1 RRRRRRGR
9 ARTACG
15 RLVRRVAPAAPG
27 RPPGDPL
34 SRDAGPFSGLRTRGL
49 RASPRP
55 GRAAHRRNRQGQA
68 ARRAV
73 AFRQTVACARRFRA
87 GKDRAPRRTRAGV
100 RGAGGQGGNLR
111 RRSRYPRRAAELKHS
126 AMHANAPI
134 AVTMGEPAGIGPDLC
149 VRLAE
154 RRWAARL
161 IGIGDIELLRDR
173 ARRLRAGVRIVPYI
187 RGRDAAPGTFEVA
200 HFPLAVAAVPGR
212 LDPGNAK
219 AVLATLDAALT
230 GCLAGEFSAMVTAP
244 VQKSVINDAGIAFS
258 GHTEF
263 LAERT
268 GATVVMMLVGATATG
283 PLRVALT
290 TTHLPLS
297 AVPAAITEGLVT
309 RTVRIVADELSAK
322 FRIAKPR
329 IAVCG
334 LNPHAGEDG
343 YLGREEIEIIAP
355 ALAALR
361 EQGIAVAGPLPADTV
376 FVPAKAS
383 EFDCVIAVY
392 HDQ

>member
-1 RRRRRRGR
+1 M
-9 ARTACG
+9 
-15 RLVRRVAPAAPG
+15 
-27 RPPGDPL
+27 
-34 SRDAGPFSGLRTRGL
+34 
-49 RASPRP
+49 
-55 GRAAHRRNRQGQA
+55 N
-68 ARRAV
+68 
-73 AFRQTVACARRFRA
+73 
-87 GKDRAPRRTRAGV
+87 
-100 RGAGGQGGNLR
+100 
-111 RRSRYPRRAAELKHS
+111 
-126 AMHANAPI
+126 ANAPI

-200 HFPLAVAAVPGR
+200 HFPLAVPAVPGR

-244 VQKSVINDAGIAFS
+244 VQKSVINDAGMAFS

-268 GATVVMMLVGATATG
+268 GSTVVMMLVGATATG

-297 AVPAAITEGLVT
+297 AVPAAITEALVT

-376 FVPAKAS
+376 FLPAKAS
-383 EFDCVIAVY
+383 EFDCVIAMY
-392 HDQ
+392 HDQGLPVLKHASFGHGVNVTLGLPIVRTSVDHGTALDLAADGAGARSADPGSLFAAVALAIELRQIALMVRA

>member
-1 RRRRRRGR
+1 M
-9 ARTACG
+9 
-15 RLVRRVAPAAPG
+15 
-27 RPPGDPL
+27 
-34 SRDAGPFSGLRTRGL
+34 
-49 RASPRP
+49 
-55 GRAAHRRNRQGQA
+55 N
-68 ARRAV
+68 
-73 AFRQTVACARRFRA
+73 
-87 GKDRAPRRTRAGV
+87 
-100 RGAGGQGGNLR
+100 
-111 RRSRYPRRAAELKHS
+111 
-126 AMHANAPI
+126 ANAPI

-200 HFPLAVAAVPGR
+200 HFPLAVPAVPGR

-219 AVLATLDAALT
+219 AVLATLDAALN

-244 VQKSVINDAGIAFS
+244 VQKSVINDAGMAFS

-297 AVPAAITEGLVT
+297 AVPAAITEALVT

-322 FRIAKPR
+322 FAIAKPR

-361 EQGIAVAGPLPADTV
+361 EQGIAVAGPFPADTV

-383 EFDCVIAVY
+383 EFDCVIAMY
-392 HDQ
+392 HDQGLPVLKHASFGHGVNVTLGLPILRTSVDHGPALDLAADGAGARSADPGSLFAAVELAIELSKSAR